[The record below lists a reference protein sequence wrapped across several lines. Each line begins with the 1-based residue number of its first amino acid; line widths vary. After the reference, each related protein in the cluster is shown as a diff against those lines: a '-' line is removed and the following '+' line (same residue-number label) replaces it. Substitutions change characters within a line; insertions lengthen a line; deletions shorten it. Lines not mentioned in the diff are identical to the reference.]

1 MIFFFKHPRLQ
12 PSLSGCQCSHRG
24 AGSQI
29 SKPPCSQRWRELR
42 RRHLQSSGC
51 AQVTWFSR
59 SRASCVTTNSGGWW
73 GRGMCMHL
81 CDKTGLMIPKG
92 KESRRRTVTT
102 QEQNG
107 TMQGQL
113 MCKYVCAELAFH
125 SSCGHEN
132 WAIYLLYYVCDIL
145 VWFLQAAWGQ
155 RAMCFVASRG
165 NLR

>member
-1 MIFFFKHPRLQ
+1 
-12 PSLSGCQCSHRG
+12 
-24 AGSQI
+24 
-29 SKPPCSQRWRELR
+29 
-42 RRHLQSSGC
+42 
-51 AQVTWFSR
+51 
-59 SRASCVTTNSGGWW
+59 
-73 GRGMCMHL
+73 MHL

-92 KESRRRTVTT
+92 KESRRRTVAT

-155 RAMCFVASRG
+155 RAMCFAASKG

>member
-1 MIFFFKHPRLQ
+1 MIFFPPKHPCLQ
-12 PSLSGCQCSHRG
+12 PPLSSCQCNHHG

-29 SKPPCSQRWRELR
+29 SEPPCSQRWRELR
-42 RRHLQSSGC
+42 RRHLQSSGW
-51 AQVTWFSR
+51 AQVTWFSL
-59 SRASCVTTNSGGWW
+59 SRASCVTTNGGE
-73 GRGMCMHL
+73 MCMHL

-92 KESRRRTVTT
+92 KESRRRTVAT

-155 RAMCFVASRG
+155 RAVCFAASRG